1 MDVHRLRAYHQAIL
15 VGHGT
20 LKADRPQLNVRDWVG
35 SNPQRLVLG
44 HVGEDELP
52 AGFTAYADVATLL
65 QSLTEQGVQ
74 SLLVEGGPQT
84 QRAFIERGLWDEAIE
99 ELSPLTLGSGVPA
112 PRLPVGIPRK
122 VTTHWGHTLTTWR
135 NS

>member
-1 MDVHRLRAYHQAIL
+1 MSCLLDLRLMLMWLRCY
-15 VGHGT
+15 
-20 LKADRPQLNVRDWVG
+20 
-35 SNPQRLVLG
+35 
-44 HVGEDELP
+44 
-52 AGFTAYADVATLL
+52 
-65 QSLTEQGVQ
+65 

>member
-1 MDVHRLRAYHQAIL
+1 M
-15 VGHGT
+15 
-20 LKADRPQLNVRDWVG
+20 
-35 SNPQRLVLG
+35 
-44 HVGEDELP
+44 GEDELP

-112 PRLPVGIPRK
+112 PRLPVGIPRQI
-122 VTTHWGHTLTTWR
+122 TTRWGHTLTTWR